1 MLVLEGASPMVY
13 PLFLRKNGINLYRRY
28 VDYIAG
34 LTGYCAHGVLRDPR
48 MWLGIFVGG

>member
-1 MLVLEGASPMVY
+1 MLVLEGASPMVNS
-13 PLFLRKNGINLYRRY
+13 PSLQKNSVNLYRRY